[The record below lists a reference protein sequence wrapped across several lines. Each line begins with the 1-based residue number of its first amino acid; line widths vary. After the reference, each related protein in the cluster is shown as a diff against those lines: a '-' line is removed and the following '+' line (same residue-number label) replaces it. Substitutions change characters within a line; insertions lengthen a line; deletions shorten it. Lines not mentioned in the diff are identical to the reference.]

1 MNYGIILYMLGWIL
15 KTEGILMLVPVL
27 TAVVY
32 GEMQVGLCY
41 AGVAL
46 VSFIL
51 GFLSTLKKPRT
62 KMFFAKEGFVSVS
75 LGWLVLSVF
84 GCAPFVLTGEIPH
97 FIDALFEIVSGF
109 TTTGSSIVPKV
120 EDLSH
125 ATRMWR
131 SFTHWIGGMGI
142 LVFILAILPMA
153 GDYNMHI
160 MRAESPGP
168 SVGKLVPKIGIT
180 AKLLYIIY
188 SAMTVVMLV
197 LLLAGRMPLFDA
209 LCMTFGTAGTGG
221 FSCLNSGQADYT
233 IYQQAVISVFMIL
246 FGINFNV
253 YYLFLAK
260 KPFDALRCE
269 EMRGYL
275 AIIAAAVI
283 LITINIRGAFSSL
296 FLTVHHVLFQVA
308 SIITTTGYAT
318 VDFDTWP
325 EFSKCVLLLLMMV
338 GACAGSTGGG
348 MKVSRV
354 MIAFK
359 VALREMASVI
369 HPRSVKVLKYEGK
382 ALAPYTLRNLN
393 AYIIIYFFLF
403 FLSIL
408 IVSLDNFDFMT
419 TFSAVATNFNNVG
432 PGLSVVGPTSN
443 FSMMSYLSKAVL
455 IFDMLAGRLELFP
468 VLVLFSPNTWRRQ

>member
-15 KTEGILMLVPVL
+15 KIEGIFMALPIA
-27 TAVVY
+27 TAVIY
-32 GEMQVGLCY
+32 GEMEEGFCY
-41 AGVAL
+41 LGVAL
-46 VSFIL
+46 VCLIL
-51 GFLSTLKKPRT
+51 GFLGTMKKPKTR
-62 KMFFAKEGFVSVS
+62 MFFAKEGFVSVS
-75 LGWLVLSVF
+75 LGWLVLSIF
-84 GCAPFVLTGEIPH
+84 GCAPFILTGEIPH
-97 FIDALFEIVSGF
+97 FIDAMFEIVSGF

-142 LVFILAILPMA
+142 LVFILAVLPMA

-168 SVGKLVPKIGIT
+168 SVGKFVPKIGLT

-188 SAMTVVMLV
+188 SGMTLVMIF
-197 LLLAGRMPLFDA
+197 LLLAGGMPLFDT

-233 IYQQAVISVFMIL
+233 VYQQAVITVFMLL
-246 FGINFNV
+246 FGVNFNV
-253 YYLFLAK
+253 YYLILAK
-260 KPFDALRCE
+260 KPLDALRCE
-269 EMRGYL
+269 EMRGYF
-275 AIIAAAVI
+275 AIVAVAVI
-283 LITINIRGAFSSL
+283 LITINIHGSFSSL
-296 FLTVHHVLFQVA
+296 FQAIHHVSFQVA

-318 VDFDTWP
+318 VDFDKWP
-325 EFSKCVLLLLMMV
+325 EFSKCILLLLMLV

-348 MKVSRV
+348 LKVSRV

-359 VALREMASVI
+359 VGMRELATVI
-369 HPRSVKVLKYEGK
+369 HPRSVKVIKYEGK
-382 ALAPYTLRNLN
+382 VLASNTLRNLN
-393 AYIIIYFFLF
+393 SYIIIYFFLF
-403 FLSIL
+403 FLSLL

-443 FSMMSYLSKAVL
+443 FSMMSYLSKSVL

-468 VLVLFSPNTWRRQ
+468 VLVLFSPSTWRKQ